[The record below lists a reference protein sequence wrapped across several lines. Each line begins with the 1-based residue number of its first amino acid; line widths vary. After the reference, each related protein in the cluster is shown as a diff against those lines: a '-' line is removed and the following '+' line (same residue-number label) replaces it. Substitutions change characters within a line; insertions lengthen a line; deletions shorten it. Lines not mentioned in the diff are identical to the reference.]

1 MVPPRVVP
9 LVALLVRS
17 WNLFHGNASPPRSR
31 SHLREM
37 IELVTRDEPDVVCLQ
52 EVPVWGLSRLVTW
65 SGMQAFPVIARRG
78 LRPAQLAGWVTRL
91 HNGLLRSAVAGQ
103 ANAIL
108 VRSDHACVA
117 LGSSQVSDRGAERRV
132 CQVVRVDGA
141 TIVANTHLSSA
152 GDRQRLE
159 LERALAFA
167 ESHADPGTVVVLA
180 GDFNL
185 HGVAVAGF
193 SHPGPGIDHVLVRGV
208 TASDLV
214 VWPEERRRQ
223 NGLVLSDHAP
233 VELVVG

>member
-1 MVPPRVVP
+1 
-9 LVALLVRS
+9 
-17 WNLFHGNASPPRSR
+17 
-31 SHLREM
+31 
-37 IELVTRDEPDVVCLQ
+37 
-52 EVPVWGLSRLVTW
+52 
-65 SGMQAFPVIARRG
+65 
-78 LRPAQLAGWVTRL
+78 
-91 HNGLLRSAVAGQ
+91 
-103 ANAIL
+103 
-108 VRSDHACVA
+108 
-117 LGSSQVSDRGAERRV
+117 V

-185 HGVAVAGF
+185 RGVALAGF

-223 NGLVLSDHAP
+223 NGHVLSDHAP